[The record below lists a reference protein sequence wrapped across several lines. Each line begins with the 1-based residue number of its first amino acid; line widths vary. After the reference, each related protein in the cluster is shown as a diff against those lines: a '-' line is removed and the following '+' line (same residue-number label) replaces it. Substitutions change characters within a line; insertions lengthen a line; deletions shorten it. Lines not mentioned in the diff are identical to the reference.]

1 VLVCLALAAGCAA
14 LSNELQQIVA
24 LEVVV
29 PDSGLVV
36 VGDTLR
42 PRARALDGN
51 GDSVAATIRWATL
64 DTAVLAVDSLSGAT
78 AGKAAGSG
86 RLQARVANLRSSPL
100 SIAVQPLLDSI
111 AADGPRRDT
120 IVVSAP
126 DSLSDSLRVKVF
138 ANTGT
143 PIGSAAL
150 VRREVVFT
158 VVIYPDT
165 GATVTFVPRDT
176 VHTNLAGL
184 AITQLRYTGGARP
197 DSAVVT
203 AAAAGVS
210 PVTFV
215 VEFRP

>member
-1 VLVCLALAAGCAA
+1 
-14 LSNELQQIVA
+14 VA

-29 PDSGLVV
+29 PDSGFVE

-51 GDSVAATIRWATL
+51 GDSVAATILWATL
-64 DTAVLAVDSLSGAT
+64 DTAVLGVDSLTGAT
-78 AGKAAGSG
+78 VGKTAATG
-86 RLQARVANLRSSPL
+86 RLQARVGNLRSNPL
-100 SIAVQPLLDSI
+100 TIVVQPPLDSI
-111 AADGPRRDT
+111 VADGPLRDT
-120 IVVSAP
+120 VVVSAP
-126 DSLSDSLRVKVF
+126 DSLSDSLRVKAF

-176 VHTNLAGL
+176 VRTNLAGL
-184 AITQLRYTGGARP
+184 ALARLRYTGGPRP

-203 AAAAGVS
+203 ASAGGVS